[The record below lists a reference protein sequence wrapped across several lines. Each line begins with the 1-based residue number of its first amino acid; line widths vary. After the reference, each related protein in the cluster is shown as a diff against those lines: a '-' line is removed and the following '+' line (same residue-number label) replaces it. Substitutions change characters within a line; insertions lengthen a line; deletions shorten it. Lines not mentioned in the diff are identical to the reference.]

1 MKKKLGLPMFEG
13 NDPGIL
19 IFIFGAMVGSFLNV
33 CIVRLPKGQSIVTPG
48 SYCPK
53 CLQSIVWYDNIPLLS
68 WLVLT
73 GKCRQCKAVI
83 SFRYWLVEFLTASAF
98 YGLYRHYGLDWVLL
112 PYLVMVSA
120 FIVAAFVDFAE
131 RIIPDEVSVGGI
143 WAGIVLSVLIPRLH
157 TPGHE
162 ELLLGSFLAG
172 ALVLACVGLG
182 FIYPIFCKHLMDQEE
197 AGNDRL
203 VKGLVLGAL
212 LVIVVINANAPH
224 LPAGQAGLLALSASL
239 SGLIVGGGA
248 VYAMGLI
255 GDIIFKKESMG
266 GGDVK
271 LMAMAGAFLGWK
283 VALLAFFIAP
293 FFGAVYGIIEKIRTR
308 DSAIAYGPFLIMGTL
323 VSQFWGEHI
332 ITWVLNGGIYG
343 S

>member
-1 MKKKLGLPMFEG
+1 MFEG
-13 NDPGIL
+13 NDLGIL
-19 IFIFGAMVGSFLNV
+19 IFMFGAIVGSFLNV
-33 CIVRLPKGQSIVTPG
+33 CIVRLPQSKSVVFPG
-48 SYCPK
+48 SHCPRCQK
-53 CLQSIVWYDNIPLLS
+53 LIPWYDNIPLIS

-73 GKCRQCKAVI
+73 GKCRNCRAII
-83 SFRYWLVEFLTASAF
+83 SFRYWLVECLTAVIF
-98 YGLYRHYGLDWVLL
+98 YLFYRHYGLDWVLAA
-112 PYLVMVSA
+112 YLLMVSG
-120 FIVAAFVDFAE
+120 FIVAAFVDFAVRE
-131 RIIPDEVSVGGI
+131 IPDEVSVGGMG
-143 WAGIVLSVLIPRLH
+143 AGIVLSVLIPRLH
-157 TPGHE
+157 APGHE

-182 FIYPIFCKHLMDQEE
+182 FIYPIFCKHLMDKED
-197 AGNDRL
+197 AGADRP

-212 LVIVVINANAPH
+212 LTIAVVNANASH
-224 LPAGQAGLLALSASL
+224 LPVLVAPHLLALSASL
-239 SGLIVGGGA
+239 SGLIVGGAA

-283 VALLAFFIAP
+283 LALLAFFIAP

-308 DSAIAYGPFLIMGTL
+308 DSTIAYGPFLIMGAL
-323 VSQFWGEHI
+323 VSQFWGERI

-343 S
+343 Y

>member
-1 MKKKLGLPMFEG
+1 MFEG
-13 NDPGIL
+13 NDLGIL
-19 IFIFGAMVGSFLNV
+19 IFIFGAIVGSFLNV

-48 SYCPK
+48 SHCPK
-53 CLQSIVWYDNIPLLS
+53 CLQSIAWYDNIPLLS

-73 GKCRQCKAVI
+73 GKCRQCKAII
-83 SFRYWLVEFLTASAF
+83 SFRYWLVECLTATVF
-98 YGLYRHYGLDWVLL
+98 YLFYRHYGLDWVLAA
-112 PYLVMVSA
+112 YLLMVSG
-120 FIVAAFVDFAE
+120 FIVAAFVDFAIRE
-131 RIIPDEVSVGGI
+131 IPDEVSVGGMG
-143 WAGIVLSVLIPRLH
+143 AGIALSVLIPRLH

-172 ALVLACVGLG
+172 ALVLACLGLG
-182 FIYPIFCKHLMDQEE
+182 FIYPIFCKHLIEE
-197 AGNDRL
+197 EDTGADWMT
-203 VKGLVLGAL
+203 KGLVLGAL
-212 LVIVVINANAPH
+212 LVIALVNANAFH
-224 LPAGQAGLLALSASL
+224 LPVIIAPHLLALSASL

-248 VYAMGLI
+248 VYAMGLV

-283 VALLAFFIAP
+283 LALLAFFIAP

-308 DSAIAYGPFLIMGTL
+308 DSAIAYGPFLIMGVL
-323 VSQFWGEHI
+323 VSQFWGERI
-332 ITWVLNGGIYG
+332 IAWILNGGIYG

>member
-1 MKKKLGLPMFEG
+1 MT
-13 NDPGIL
+13 GIL
-19 IFIFGAMVGSFLNV
+19 IFIFGAIVGSFLNV

-48 SYCPK
+48 SHCPK

-98 YGLYRHYGLDWVLL
+98 YGLYRHYGLDWVL
-112 PYLVMVSA
+112 PAYLVMVSG

-131 RIIPDEVSVGGI
+131 RVIPDEVSVGGMG
-143 WAGIVLSVLIPRLH
+143 AGVVLSVLVPRLH
-157 TPGHE
+157 PAVGGE
-162 ELLLGSFLAG
+162 DLLLGSFLAG

-182 FIYPIFCKHLMDQEE
+182 FIYPIFCKHLMEE
-197 AGNDRL
+197 EDASDRMA
-203 VKGLVLGAL
+203 KGLVLGAL
-212 LVIVVINANAPH
+212 LAITVINANASH
-224 LPAGQAGLLALSASL
+224 LPVIVAPHLLALSASL

-248 VYAMGLI
+248 VYAMGLV

-283 VALLAFFIAP
+283 LALLAFFIAP
-293 FFGAVYGIIEKIRTR
+293 FFGAVYGIIEKIRTK
-308 DSAIAYGPFLIMGTL
+308 DSAIAYGPFLIMGAL
-323 VSQFWGEHI
+323 VSQFWGERI

>member
-1 MKKKLGLPMFEG
+1 MFEE
-13 NDPGIL
+13 NDLGIL
-19 IFIFGAMVGSFLNV
+19 IFMFGAIVGSFLNV
-33 CIVRLPKGQSIVTPG
+33 CIVRLPKGQSLVTPG

-83 SFRYWLVEFLTASAF
+83 SFRYWLVECLTATVF
-98 YGLYRHYGLDWVLL
+98 YLFYRHYGLDWVL
-112 PYLVMVSA
+112 PAYGVMVSG

-131 RIIPDEVSVGGI
+131 RIIPDEVSVGGMG
-143 WAGIVLSVLIPRLH
+143 AGLVLSVLVPRLH

-172 ALVLACVGLG
+172 ALVLACIGLG
-182 FIYPIFCKHLMDQEE
+182 FIYPVFCKHLMDKED
-197 AGNDRL
+197 ALADRM
-203 VKGLVLGAL
+203 VKGLVLGSL
-212 LVIVVINANAPH
+212 IVITLINANAPH

-248 VYAMGLI
+248 VYAMGLV
-255 GDIIFKKESMG
+255 GDIIFKKPSMG

-283 VALLAFFIAP
+283 LVLLAFFIAP
-293 FFGAVYGIIEKIRTR
+293 FFGAVYGIIEKIRTK
-308 DSAIAYGPFLIMGTL
+308 DSAIAYGPFLITGVL
-323 VSQFWGEHI
+323 VSQFWGEQI

>member
-1 MKKKLGLPMFEG
+1 MLEA
-13 NDPGIL
+13 NDLGIL
-19 IFIFGAMVGSFLNV
+19 IFMFGAIVGSFLNV

-48 SYCPK
+48 SHCPK
-53 CLQSIVWYDNIPLLS
+53 CLQAIAWYDNIPLLS

-83 SFRYWLVEFLTASAF
+83 SFRYWLVECLTASAF

-112 PYLVMVSA
+112 AYLVMVSG
-120 FIVAAFVDFAE
+120 FIVAMFVDFAE
-131 RIIPDEVSVGGI
+131 RIIPDEVSVGGMG
-143 WAGIVLSVLIPRLH
+143 AGIVFSVLIPRLH

-162 ELLLGSFLAG
+162 EFLFGSFLAG

-182 FIYPIFCKHLMDQEE
+182 FIYPIFCKHLMEE
-197 AGNDRL
+197 EDASDRMA
-203 VKGLVLGAL
+203 KGLVLCAL
-212 LVIVVINANAPH
+212 LVIAVVNANASH
-224 LPAGQAGLLALSASL
+224 LPAVIAPHLLALSASL
-239 SGLIVGGGA
+239 SGLIVGGGV
-248 VYAMGLI
+248 VYAMGLV

-293 FFGAVYGIIEKIRTR
+293 FFGAVYGIIEKIRTK
-308 DSAIAYGPFLIMGTL
+308 DSAIAYGPFLIAGIL

-332 ITWVLNGGIYG
+332 IMWILNGGIYG
-343 S
+343 Y

>member
-1 MKKKLGLPMFEG
+1 MFEE
-13 NDPGIL
+13 NDLGIL
-19 IFIFGAMVGSFLNV
+19 IFMFGAIIGSFLNV
-33 CIVRLPKGQSIVTPG
+33 CIVRLPKGQSIVNPG

-53 CLQSIVWYDNIPLLS
+53 CLQSIAWYDNIPLLS

-83 SFRYWLVEFLTASAF
+83 SFRYWLVECLTASAF
-98 YGLYRHYGLDWVLL
+98 YGLYRQYGLDWVLL
-112 PYLVMVSA
+112 AYLVMVSG
-120 FIVAAFVDFAE
+120 FIVAAFVDFAIRE
-131 RIIPDEVSVGGI
+131 IPDEVSVGGMG
-143 WAGIVLSVLIPRLH
+143 AGIVLSVLIPRLH
-157 TPGHE
+157 APGHE

-182 FIYPIFCKHLMDQEE
+182 FIYPVFCKHLMEQED
-197 AGNDRL
+197 ASDRMA
-203 VKGLVLGAL
+203 KGLVLGAL
-212 LVIVVINANAPH
+212 LTVAVVNANASH
-224 LPAGQAGLLALSASL
+224 LPVLVAPHLLALSASL

-248 VYAMGLI
+248 VYAMGLV

-283 VALLAFFIAP
+283 LALLAFFIAP
-293 FFGAVYGIIEKIRTR
+293 FFGAVYGIIEKIRTK
-308 DSAIAYGPFLIMGTL
+308 DSAIAYGPFLIMGVL
-323 VSQFWGEHI
+323 VSQFWGERI
-332 ITWVLNGGIYG
+332 ITWILNGGIYG

>member
-1 MKKKLGLPMFEG
+1 MFEA
-13 NDPGIL
+13 NDLGIL
-19 IFIFGAMVGSFLNV
+19 IFMFGAIVGSFLNV
-33 CIVRLPKGQSIVTPG
+33 CIVRMPKGQSIVTPG

-53 CLQSIVWYDNIPLLS
+53 CLQSIAWYDNIPLLS

-83 SFRYWLVEFLTASAF
+83 SFQYWLVECLTASAF

-112 PYLVMVSA
+112 AYLVMVSG
-120 FIVAAFVDFAE
+120 FIVAMFVDFAE
-131 RIIPDEVSVGGI
+131 RIIPDEVSVGGMG
-143 WAGIVLSVLIPRLH
+143 AGIVFSVLIPRLH

-162 ELLLGSFLAG
+162 EFLFGPFLAG
-172 ALVLACVGLG
+172 ALVLACVVLES
-182 FIYPIFCKHLMDQEE
+182 IYPFFCKHLMDKED
-197 AGNDRL
+197 ARADRL
-203 VKGLVLGAL
+203 AKGLVLCAL
-212 LVIVVINANAPH
+212 LVIAVVNANASR
-224 LPAGQAGLLALSASL
+224 LPAVVAPHLLALSASL

-248 VYAMGLI
+248 VYAMGLV

-308 DSAIAYGPFLIMGTL
+308 DSAIAYGPFLIAGIL

-343 S
+343 H